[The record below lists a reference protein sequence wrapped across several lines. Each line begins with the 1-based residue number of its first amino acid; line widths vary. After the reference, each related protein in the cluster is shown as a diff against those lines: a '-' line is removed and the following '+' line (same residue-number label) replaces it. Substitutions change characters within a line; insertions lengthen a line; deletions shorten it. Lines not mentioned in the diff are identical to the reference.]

1 MILTL
6 CFIPKLSFLIP
17 LISAADQQKFN
28 ISSLLSSPA
37 QPNLIHWKLLLSE
50 FRITLYSLPSAHQQR
65 LNANIAPVSEPA
77 ALEARHIEHGFANF
91 TVLHDICLKIQPGE
105 VMAIT
110 GPSGSGKSTLLHLL
124 GGLDVP
130 DQGEVWWAGER
141 VDHLDTQIRA
151 QKRAQQIGLIFQHHY
166 LLEDLT
172 IRQNVQIPKML
183 SGGIDDS
190 EALLE
195 RVGLFDRANE
205 LPKVLSGGER
215 QRVAV
220 ARALA
225 ARPTVVLADE
235 PTGSLDRAN
244 ADRVAELLVDL
255 AREHHAAVILVTHD
269 PSMVTLT
276 DRQLNLLDG
285 QIVNK
290 ESLSVKN

>member
-1 MILTL
+1 M
-6 CFIPKLSFLIP
+6 
-17 LISAADQQKFN
+17 
-28 ISSLLSSPA
+28 
-37 QPNLIHWKLLLSE
+37 
-50 FRITLYSLPSAHQQR
+50 
-65 LNANIAPVSEPA
+65 SEPA

-91 TVLHDICLKIQPGE
+91 TVLHDICLKIQLGE

-141 VDHLDTQIRA
+141 VDQLDTQIRA
-151 QKRAQQIGLIFQHHY
+151 QRRAQQIGLIFQHHY

-183 SGGIDDS
+183 SGGVDDS

-205 LPKVLSGGER
+205 LPGVLSGGER

-269 PSMVTLT
+269 PRMVTLT

-285 QIVNK
+285 RIVNT
-290 ESLSVKN
+290 ESMVVKNGVFL